1 MLVALLTAVTLVAF
15 AANSLLCRM
24 ALGSELVDPVSFT
37 AVRLASGALVLV
49 PLARLVSEPRAA
61 AGSGGSWRS
70 GLALFAY
77 AIAFSLAYVTLDTG
91 MGALLLFGAVQAT
104 MIGVGLRRGERP
116 RAAEWLGL
124 AAALGGLVYLVS
136 PGIAAPDPKGA
147 VLMLASGVAW
157 GVYSLRGQ
165 RAGAPIAATAGNFAR
180 SVPMVLTASALA
192 LGLGG
197 VEPIAA
203 AEPAGI
209 ALALASG
216 TLTSGLGYVLWY
228 MALRG
233 LTAARA
239 AIVQLLVP
247 LLAALGGA
255 AVLDEPF
262 TLRLA
267 IASALIL
274 GGVALAVSPRA
285 SGSLGGEVAA
295 AGE

>member
-61 AGSGGSWRS
+61 AGSGGSWGS

-180 SVPMVLTASALA
+180 SAMVLTASALA

-285 SGSLGGEVAA
+285 SGSLRGEVAA